1 MPLDPYRLLSHLCL
15 EHIYCDQH
23 QIMVAF
29 QPMKQYVIDEIR
41 PEDYKEIKSY
51 FDSNFGEAE
60 LGNLYWLPLG
70 EEVLTSLQADH
81 ESCQPY
87 FVALEL
93 EPEKLTCE
101 LLVRTRQRVR
111 CDCIGYAT
119 EVQRNWIIGSIDA
132 LVENL
137 GIIT

>member
-1 MPLDPYRLLSHLCL
+1 MRPNRYRLLSGPGH
-15 EHIYCDQH
+15 EHIYCDQY
-23 QIMVAF
+23 QIMIAF

-51 FDSNFGEAE
+51 LDKNLGKPE
-60 LGNLYWLPLG
+60 LGNLYWLQLSQ
-70 EEVLTSLQADH
+70 EVLTSRQAEH
-81 ESCQPY
+81 ESCQPLC
-87 FVALEL
+87 VALEL
-93 EPEKLTCE
+93 EPDKLTCE

-119 EVQRNWIIGSIDA
+119 SAQRNWIVDSIDA
-132 LVENL
+132 FFEAL

>member
-1 MPLDPYRLLSHLCL
+1 MIAL
-15 EHIYCDQH
+15 
-23 QIMVAF
+23 

-51 FDSNFGEAE
+51 LDSNFGEPE
-60 LGNLYWLPLG
+60 LGNLYWLQLS
-70 EEVLTSLQADH
+70 EEMLASVQTEHQ
-81 ESCQPY
+81 SCQPF

-111 CDCIGYAT
+111 CDCIDYAT
-119 EVQRNWIIGSIDA
+119 EVQRNWIVGSIDA
-132 LVENL
+132 FFEKL